1 MEITAIL
8 TTSAAVTGVAEVLGM
23 IDRSPATVP
32 ASLTVSA
39 VSPATSSADRIA
51 FEAMLAGDVTPSAS
65 VRGGSESP
73 WIGSPDPFIGPRA
86 VVGVGQSAS
95 LANLRGTALLTQ
107 LAALP
112 RVELDQ
118 FVTEN
123 PTIIAETLAAP
134 PLASDVVVWWE
145 ATAESER
152 AALIDVAP
160 ELVGGL
166 DGVDYA
172 SRDVANR
179 ARLTT
184 TVDEIES
191 RLAEQ
196 PGRAEAA
203 ELETR
208 LHMLEQIVAALEPGE
223 SGLARTL
230 ILLDTTDDGRA
241 AIGIGALETA
251 EYVSY
256 VVPGMFFGVDA
267 QLVAWT
273 DMADALAVEQNEWL
287 ARLAPAAGESAEVLV
302 AGADLAPQAA
312 TVSWIGYRTPSLL
325 NVASMDLAREGR
337 DTLTSALQGFDALR
351 PTGAYVSVFAH
362 SYGSTAA
369 LLALEENDVTVD
381 ALALLGSPGSPAQT
395 ASELNVRDANVWVGV
410 APWDPIPSTG
420 VFGSQPASEAYGANH
435 FAVDGAIDP
444 ITGEELGG
452 AFSHNDYFTPGGESF
467 RNLALIGIDR
477 TDLVIGAGVEVTQY
491 AASVSTGAS
500 AGKRVGSL

>member
-8 TTSAAVTGVAEVLGM
+8 TPSAAVTGVAEAIGM
-23 IDRSPATVP
+23 LDRAAAVAPS
-32 ASLTVSA
+32 SA
-39 VSPATSSADRIA
+39 VTSAAAPAAAASADRLA
-51 FEAMLAGDVTPSAS
+51 FESMLTASAPTAGVPTAAG
-65 VRGGSESP
+65 GGSDSP

-86 VVGVGQSAS
+86 VVGVGQTTSI
-95 LANLRGTALLTQ
+95 ANLRGVALLSQ
-107 LAALP
+107 LSVLP
-112 RVELDQ
+112 KAELEL
-118 FVTEN
+118 FVAEN
-123 PTIIAETLAAP
+123 PTVIAEMLAAP
-134 PLASDVVVWWE
+134 PRASEVVLWWE
-145 ATAESER
+145 STAEAER
-152 AALIDVAP
+152 ATLIDVAP

-166 DGVDYA
+166 DGIEYA
-172 SRDVANR
+172 ARDTANR
-179 ARLTT
+179 AQLAAA
-184 TVDEIES
+184 VDEIET

-208 LHMLEQIVAALEPGE
+208 LHMLEQIVAALEPGD
-223 SGLARTL
+223 SGLPRTL
-230 ILLDTTDDGRA
+230 ILLDTADDGRA
-241 AIGIGALETA
+241 AIGIGSLESA
-251 EYVSY
+251 DYVSY
-256 VVPGMFFGVDA
+256 LVPGMFFGVDA

-273 DMADALAVEQNEWL
+273 EMADALAVEQNEWL
-287 ARLAPAAGESAEVLV
+287 SRLAGSGSTAAEGSVDAFVEGASAGQE
-302 AGADLAPQAA
+302 AA
-312 TVSWIGYRTPSLL
+312 TISWIGYRTPSLL

-351 PTGAYVSVFAH
+351 PSGAFVSVFAH

-381 ALALLGSPGSPAQT
+381 ALALLGSPGSPAKT
-395 ASELNVRDANVWVGV
+395 VSELHVRNANVWVGV

-444 ITGEELGG
+444 ITGEALGS

-477 TDLVIGAGVEVTQY
+477 TDLVIPAGSDGTEY
-491 AASVSTGAS
+491 AF
-500 AGKRVGSL
+500 GKQVGSL